1 MPELAARRAKGKRK
15 DVGGPAHHRG
25 RAREAF
31 ERRGAAVITVSSTRT
46 RETDESGDTLQAA
59 FEGAGHRVLFREIV
73 ADDMGAIEAA
83 VRRAL
88 KVAGVDIIV
97 TSGGTGMGRAD
108 VTFEALLPVIEKRAE
123 GWGDT
128 FRAVSREEIGNA
140 AFLSRS
146 VAGVTA
152 GKWIVA
158 IPGSKGAARTAMDML
173 ILPELS
179 HMIWEARR

>member
-1 MPELAARRAKGKRK
+1 MPEVAARRAKGKGRP
-15 DVGGPAHHRG
+15 VGGPAHHRG
-25 RAREAF
+25 QAHDAVPRL
-31 ERRGAAVITVSSTRT
+31 GAAVITVSSTRT
-46 RETDESGDTLQAA
+46 RETDESGDTIQAA
-59 FEGAGHRVLFREIV
+59 FEGAGHRVLLRAIV
-73 ADDMGAIEAA
+73 KDDMGQIEAA

-88 KVAGVDIIV
+88 KVPAVDIVV
-97 TSGGTGMGRAD
+97 TSGGTGMGRRD
-108 VTFEALLPVIEKRAE
+108 VTVEALAALIEKRAD

-128 FRAVSREEIGNA
+128 FRAVSRDEIGNA

-146 VAGVTA
+146 VAGTVA

-158 IPGSKGAARTAMDML
+158 IPGSKGAARTAMAKL

>member
-1 MPELAARRAKGKRK
+1 MAARHPRGKPRTA
-15 DVGGPAHHRG
+15 GGPAKHRG
-25 RAREAF
+25 EAHGAF
-31 ERRGAAVITVSSTRT
+31 LRIGAAVITVSSSRT
-46 RETDESGDTLQAA
+46 RETDESGDALQAA
-59 FEGAGHRVLFREIV
+59 FEGAGHRVLLRAIV
-73 ADDMGAIEAA
+73 KDEARLIQAA
-83 VRRAL
+83 VRKAL
-88 KVAGVDIIV
+88 KVRGVDIIV

-108 VTFEALLPVIEKRAE
+108 VTVEALLPLIEKRAD

-128 FRAVSREEIGNA
+128 FRAVSREAIGNA

-146 VAGVTA
+146 VGGVTS

-158 IPGSKGAARTAMDML
+158 IPGSKGAARTAMAKL

>member
-1 MPELAARRAKGKRK
+1 MAGRTKKRK
-15 DVGGPAHHRG
+15 RQADGGPAHHRG
-25 RAREAF
+25 KAHEAF
-31 ERRGAAVITVSSTRT
+31 EAHGAAVVTVSSTRT
-46 RETDESGDTLQAA
+46 RETDESGDAIQAA

-73 ADDMGAIEAA
+73 KDDRQAIEAA

-88 KVAGVDIIV
+88 KVPGVDIV
-97 TSGGTGMGRAD
+97 VASGGTGMGRED
-108 VTFEALLPVIEKRAE
+108 LTFEALQPVIEKRAE

-128 FRAVSREEIGNA
+128 FRAVSREEVGNA

-146 VAGVTA
+146 LAGVVG
-152 GKWIVA
+152 GKWVVA
-158 IPGSKGAARTAMDML
+158 IPGSKGAARTAMVKL

>member
-1 MPELAARRAKGKRK
+1 MPEVAARRAMGKGRGA
-15 DVGGPAHHRG
+15 GGPAHHRG
-25 RAREAF
+25 EAQGAF
-31 ERRGAAVITVSSTRT
+31 ERLGAAVITVSSTRT

-59 FEGAGHRVLFREIV
+59 FEGAGHRVLFRAV
-73 ADDMGAIEAA
+73 VKDDARQIQAA
-83 VRRAL
+83 VRKAL
-88 KVAGVDIIV
+88 KMRAVDIV
-97 TSGGTGMGRAD
+97 LTSGGTGMGRAD
-108 VTFEALLPVIEKRAE
+108 VTVEALLPLIEKRAD

-146 VAGVTA
+146 VAGVTS

-158 IPGSKGAARTAMDML
+158 IPGSKGAARTAMARL